1 MVRVGS
7 MATLFDDRRGGGRL
21 YAATDPLPR
30 TRAATQMTS
39 LALVAVI
46 PAVNTTAAESPHLHV
61 ELPLRAVLQQALGGG
76 TGVVVV
82 MSSATTRGRAQ
93 ALLHRMPTAPH
104 LLLPAVVMAPTEAP
118 STPEPEPEPT
128 TPRVLPA
135 GNEPRPS
142 DTSQPAVMTA
152 SLLARAATLRPVPC
166 AHLSRQCL
174 RFHAARRPGAGS
186 QRTVTRPPHTAA
198 TTRPAAHHPV
208 AASHLVLR
216 RRAMALA
223 RHHHAVHRLRVVAAL
238 TRPCGGHG
246 VVATRCGRTR
256 LQTWKSTR
264 RSSVRS

>member
-1 MVRVGS
+1 MVRAGS
-7 MATLFDDRRGGGRL
+7 MATLCDDRRDGGRL

-30 TRAATQMTS
+30 TRVATTQMTS

-61 ELPLRAVLQQALGGG
+61 QLPLRAVLQQALGGG

-93 ALLHRMPTAPH
+93 ALLHRMPTGPH
-104 LLLPAVVMAPTEAP
+104 LLLPAVVMAPTEVRPP
-118 STPEPEPEPT
+118 SEPEPT

-142 DTSQPAVMTA
+142 DTSQTAVMTA
-152 SLLARAATLRPVPC
+152 SLLALPATLRPVPC
-166 AHLSRQCL
+166 APLSRQCL

-208 AASHLVLR
+208 AASHLVLQ
-216 RRAMALA
+216 RRAMALT
-223 RHHHAVHRLRVVAAL
+223 RHHPAVHRLRVVAAL

-256 LQTWKSTR
+256 LRTWKSTR